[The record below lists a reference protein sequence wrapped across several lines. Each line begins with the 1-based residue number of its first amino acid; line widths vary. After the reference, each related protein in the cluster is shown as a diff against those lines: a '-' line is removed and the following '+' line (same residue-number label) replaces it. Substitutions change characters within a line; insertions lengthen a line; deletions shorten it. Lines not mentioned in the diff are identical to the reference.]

1 MHLHSEVARNY
12 YSRVCKADVILL
24 ISSGPVQAQDFPIFR
39 PIGIG
44 PSERAPYPHLVSSHK
59 QRWKHSRP
67 LMKIH

>member
-1 MHLHSEVARNY
+1 MHLHSEVERNY
-12 YSRVCKADVILL
+12 YSRTRKADVIPL
-24 ISSGPVQAQDFPIFR
+24 ISSGPEQAQDLPIFR

-59 QRWKHSRP
+59 QHWKHSRA